1 MAVNPRPLK
10 SDKAVE
16 KMGSLAGI
24 SLIFVSVE
32 GRRAESLTG
41 FCLEGKMG
49 ERQSWPRLL
58 LARQRPGKTDTP
70 RG

>member
-10 SDKAVE
+10 SDKSVE

-32 GRRAESLTG
+32 GRKEGGQSLTG

-49 ERQSWPRLL
+49 E
-58 LARQRPGKTDTP
+58 LAAATTTRANPGKTDTP